1 MLKKLTTSI
10 VASGAL
16 LLAAA
21 SSQAAITELINNGG
35 FESGDLS
42 GWDSSTSV
50 SINTSTNG
58 PASGTYSAFFQNGS
72 PAANDLKQTNLGKGF
87 LTPGQ
92 EVRVSFDYRGTSSA
106 GGVLNALIF
115 SMIDIDLGGGVS
127 NTLVLNSGAPLFPDA
142 DPSVWTNYS
151 ATVNLGSDVSGGID
165 FLLSAPCGAAEGC
178 VSDYYVD
185 NVSVEFGEASAVPVP
200 AAAWLFGSALLGLVG
215 MSKRKK

>member
-35 FESGDLS
+35 FETGDLS
-42 GWDSSTSV
+42 GWDSSISV
-50 SINTSTNG
+50 SINTSTDG
-58 PASGTYSAFFQNGS
+58 PSSGAYSAFFQNGS
-72 PAANDLKQTNLGKGF
+72 PAANDLKQTNLGAGF

-106 GGVLNALIF
+106 GGVLNAAIF
-115 SMIDIDLGGGVS
+115 SMIDGGGVS
-127 NTLVLNSGAPLFPDA
+127 STLNLNGGAPLFPNG
-142 DPSVWTNYS
+142 DPSVWNNYS

-165 FLLSAPCGAAEGC
+165 FLISAPCGAAAGC

-185 NVSVEFGEASAVPVP
+185 NISVEFGEASAVPVP

>member
-35 FESGDLS
+35 FETGDLS

-50 SINTSTNG
+50 SINTSTDG
-58 PASGTYSAFFQNGS
+58 PSSGAYSAFFQNGS
-72 PAANDLKQTNLGKGF
+72 PAANDLKQTNLGAGF

-106 GGVLNALIF
+106 GGVLNAAIF
-115 SMIDIDLGGGVS
+115 SMIDGGGVS
-127 NTLVLNSGAPLFPDA
+127 NTLNLNGGAPLFPNG
-142 DPSVWTNYS
+142 DPSVWNNYS

-165 FLLSAPCGAAEGC
+165 FLISAPCGAAAGC

-185 NVSVEFGEASAVPVP
+185 NISVEFGEASAVPVP

>member
-1 MLKKLTTSI
+1 MLKKLATSI

-35 FESGDLS
+35 FETGDLS

-50 SINTSTNG
+50 SINTSTDG
-58 PASGTYSAFFQNGS
+58 PSSGAYSAFFQNGS
-72 PAANDLKQTNLGKGF
+72 PAANDLKQTNLGAGF
-87 LTPGQ
+87 LTSGQ

-106 GGVLNALIF
+106 GGVLNAAIF
-115 SMIDIDLGGGVS
+115 SMIDGGGVS
-127 NTLVLNSGAPLFPDA
+127 STLNLNGGAPLFPNG
-142 DPSVWTNYS
+142 DPSVWNNYS

-165 FLLSAPCGAAEGC
+165 FLISAPCGAAAGC
-178 VSDYYVD
+178 VSDYYID
-185 NVSVEFGEASAVPVP
+185 NISVEFGEATVVPVP

>member
-1 MLKKLTTSI
+1 MLKKLATSI

-35 FESGDLS
+35 FETGDLS

-50 SINTSTNG
+50 SINTSTDG
-58 PASGTYSAFFQNGS
+58 PSSGAYSAFFQNGS
-72 PAANDLKQTNLGKGF
+72 PAANDLKQTNLGAGF
-87 LTPGQ
+87 LTSGQ
-92 EVRVSFDYRGTSSA
+92 EVRVSFDYRGTSTA

-115 SMIDIDLGGGVS
+115 SMIDGGGVS
-127 NTLVLNSGAPLFPDA
+127 STLNLNGGAPLFPNG
-142 DPSVWTNYS
+142 DPSVWNNYS
-151 ATVNLGSDVSGGID
+151 ATVNLGNDVSGGID
-165 FLLSAPCGAAEGC
+165 FLISAPCGAAAGC

-185 NVSVEFGEASAVPVP
+185 NISVEFGEASAVPVP

>member
-1 MLKKLTTSI
+1 MLKKLATSI

-35 FESGDLS
+35 FETGDLS
-42 GWDSSTSV
+42 GWDSSNSV
-50 SINTSTNG
+50 SINTSTDG
-58 PASGTYSAFFQNGS
+58 PSSGAYSAFFQNGT
-72 PAANDLKQTNLGKGF
+72 PAPNDLKQTNLGKGF
-87 LTPGQ
+87 LTAGQ

-106 GGVLNALIF
+106 GGVLNAAIF

-127 NTLVLNSGAPLFPDA
+127 STLNLNGGAPLFPNG
-142 DPSVWTNYS
+142 DPSVWNNYS

-165 FLLSAPCGAAEGC
+165 FLISAPCGAAAGC
-178 VSDYYVD
+178 VSNYYVD
-185 NVSVEFGEASAVPVP
+185 NISVEFGEASAVPVP

>member
-35 FESGDLS
+35 FETGDLS

-50 SINTSTNG
+50 SINTSTDG
-58 PASGTYSAFFQNGS
+58 PSSGAYSAFFQNGS
-72 PAANDLKQTNLGKGF
+72 PAANDLKQTNLGAGF

-106 GGVLNALIF
+106 GGVLNAAIF
-115 SMIDIDLGGGVS
+115 SMIDGGGVS
-127 NTLVLNSGAPLFPDA
+127 STLNLNGGAPLFPNG
-142 DPSVWTNYS
+142 DPSVWNNYS

-165 FLLSAPCGAAEGC
+165 FLISAPCGAAAGC

-185 NVSVEFGEASAVPVP
+185 NISVEFGEASAVPVP

>member
-1 MLKKLTTSI
+1 MLKKLATSI

-35 FESGDLS
+35 FETGDLS

-50 SINTSTNG
+50 SINTSTDG
-58 PASGTYSAFFQNGS
+58 PSSGAYSAFFQNGS
-72 PAANDLKQTNLGKGF
+72 PAANDLKQTNLGAGF

-106 GGVLNALIF
+106 GGVLNAAIF
-115 SMIDIDLGGGVS
+115 SMIDGGGVS
-127 NTLVLNSGAPLFPDA
+127 NTLNLNGGAPLFPNG
-142 DPSVWTNYS
+142 DPSVWNNYS

-165 FLLSAPCGAAEGC
+165 FLISAPCGAAAGC

-185 NVSVEFGEASAVPVP
+185 NISVEFGEASAVPVP
-200 AAAWLFGSALLGLVG
+200 AAAWLFGSGLLGLVG